1 MRKVEFLYMFFCR
14 LMAAILPAKKCVL
27 FCSFYGKYSDNPR
40 YISNELS
47 LSHPDMKQ
55 IWVVSDIHE
64 NQVPDIFG
72 KVLFGSFHYYWLLF
86 LSQVVVDNSS
96 GLRTFI
102 SSTPGTLQYKF
113 CNWLAKKRRVQYNIS
128 TWHGTPLKK
137 IGVDALDY
145 DDNKAFIS
153 NADYSIAG
161 CEHTYTLIKSAFRN
175 SFKVFKTGTPRNDI
189 LCNNNVDSISIKK
202 KLCLPLDK
210 KIILF
215 APTFR
220 KDSDLGGL
228 EQLNTI
234 NYELLLKNLNKRFG
248 GDWRFVFRVHSCV
261 QSVIEKQNIRDKF
274 KQYGLVDG
282 NLGDDMAE
290 YLYCADIL
298 LTDYSSSMFDYLLT
312 ERPCFLYTPDLFEY
326 MNSERGVYMGVD
338 TLPFPYVKKLDDL
351 YEVILNFDYEGYLD
365 KVRKY
370 QKEIGNF
377 EDGNASKRISDDIIT
392 YFKTKTKFTL
402 NTVDCKL

>member
-1 MRKVEFLYMFFCR
+1 MRKVEFLYMSFCR

-47 LSHPDMKQ
+47 LSYPDMKQ
-55 IWVVSDIHE
+55 IWVVSDKQG
-64 NQVPDIFG
+64 NQVPEIFG
-72 KVLFGSFHYYWLLF
+72 KVLYGSFHYYWLLF
-86 LSQVVVDNSS
+86 LSEVVVDNSS

-102 SSTPGTLQYKF
+102 SCTPGTLQFKV
-113 CNWLAKKRRVQYNIS
+113 CNWIAKKRRSQYNIS

-145 DDNKAFIS
+145 DEKKAFIS

-161 CEHTYTLIKSAFRN
+161 CEHTYSLIKSAFRN

-189 LCNNNVDSISIKK
+189 LCKKNADVINIKK
-202 KLCLPLDK
+202 KLRLPLDK

-220 KDSDLGGL
+220 KDSDFGGL
-228 EQLNTI
+228 KQLNTI
-234 NYELLLKNLNKRFG
+234 NYELLLNNLNMRFG
-248 GDWRFVFRVHSCV
+248 GDWCFVFRVHSCV
-261 QSVIEKQNIRDKF
+261 QNVIEKQNISEKF
-274 KQYGLVDG
+274 KRFGLVDG

-290 YLYCADIL
+290 YLYCSDIL
-298 LTDYSSSMFDYLLT
+298 LTDYSSSMFDYLLM

-326 MNSERGVYMGVD
+326 INSERGVYMSVD
-338 TLPFPYVKKLDDL
+338 TLPFPYVIKLDDL
-351 YEVILNFDYEGYLD
+351 YETILNFDKEGYID
-365 KVRKY
+365 KVHAYK
-370 QKEIGNF
+370 KKIGNF
-377 EDGNASKRISDDIIT
+377 EDGNASKRISDDIIE
-392 YFKTKTKFTL
+392 FLKNKTKFTL
-402 NTVDCKL
+402 NTVECKL